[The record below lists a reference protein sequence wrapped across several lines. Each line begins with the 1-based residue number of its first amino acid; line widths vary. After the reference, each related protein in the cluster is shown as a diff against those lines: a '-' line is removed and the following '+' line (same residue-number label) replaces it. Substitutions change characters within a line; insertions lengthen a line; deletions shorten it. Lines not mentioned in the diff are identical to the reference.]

1 MPLRMR
7 RPSAVREALG
17 FSRLMQLVGAHA
29 SGVKGIWAIP
39 SRGETGVKG
48 RRKPDWYAD
57 AKLGMLSRAQI
68 DEHHATARVR
78 VGQSRCKYD
87 IIATPP
93 PFS

>member
-1 MPLRMR
+1 
-7 RPSAVREALG
+7 
-17 FSRLMQLVGAHA
+17 
-29 SGVKGIWAIP
+29 
-39 SRGETGVKG
+39 VKG